1 MRKILKIII
10 ILVILLVGLY
20 LILKYL
26 NFDPDEI
33 VKAIK
38 LDNYNIIF

>member
-1 MRKILKIII
+1 MRTLLKIII
-10 ILVILLVGLY
+10 ILVLLLIGLY
-20 LILKYL
+20 FIIKYL

>member
-1 MRKILKIII
+1 MKTILKVII
-10 ILVILLVGLY
+10 ILIVLLVGLY

-26 NFDPDEI
+26 NFDPGEI
-33 VKAIK
+33 VKSIK